1 MEKLTDKDLD
11 LELKERMD
19 QMPEGA
25 TFKDFFEILNDLNQ
39 KAKDNGLSSTGL

>member
-19 QMPEGA
+19 QMPEGS
-25 TFKDFFEILNDLNQ
+25 TFRDFFEILEDLNK